1 MEGRGFPRRAAT
13 ESGSNPALIRPRTET
28 SSRSFE
34 RAYTSAM
41 TEASILARRK
51 AAYCNRKRPLPGGQP
66 GNRNAVRTG
75 RYTRKA
81 RALRREICLLLCEI
95 EWALAVT
102 RRFRTKYRAVVRRG
116 DKGNCAISPP
126 GGQQRLSPISQ
137 ENQCRA
143 LACDAARDLERG
155 HERTPSSGAALPRA
169 ISEFQPP
176 SCSLREGPWPGMAL
190 LRPSLGRTRRHRTRR
205 WTRMPIR
212 RAAARSIA
220 RSQAAAPMARNVGP
234 APYAT
239 RRTSPDRS
247 AR

>member
-1 MEGRGFPRRAAT
+1 
-13 ESGSNPALIRPRTET
+13 
-28 SSRSFE
+28 
-34 RAYTSAM
+34 M
-41 TEASILARRK
+41 TEPSISARRK
-51 AAYCNRKRPLPGGQP
+51 AAYCNRKRPFPGGQP

-75 RYTRKA
+75 RHTREA
-81 RALRREICLLLCEI
+81 RALRREIWLLLCEI

-102 RRFRTKYRAVVRRG
+102 QRFRTKHRAVVRKS
-116 DKGNCAISPP
+116 DKGNRAVRAP
-126 GGQQRLSPISQ
+126 GGQQRLLPISQ

-176 SCSLREGPWPGMAL
+176 SCSLREGLWPGMAL
-190 LRPSLGRTRRHRTRR
+190 SRPSLGRTPRHRTRR
-205 WTRMPIR
+205 SMRRPIR
-212 RAAARSIA
+212 RAAARSTG

-239 RRTSPDRS
+239 RRTSPDR
-247 AR
+247 